1 MFLGTGLA
9 KAGQRM
15 AGLIPLLSASR
26 EGQQFISC
34 QARGSE
40 KDSLFPPGLSSCFWQ
55 RQILALLR
63 CHPCPLGVPR
73 HVTTLGSGPAEMSIG
88 HSAQPS
94 GPLGGWSCILLPM
107 ASPSLKA
114 TVGACLQGK
123 HAGLGPCKPPLV
135 TCLFRDLLWDTG
147 NASFKKKKKRTPT
160 LNLGLVL
167 PGPVRAGLLTDGTW
181 PLRVTQVDKNR
192 SF

>member
-94 GPLGGWSCILLPM
+94 GPLGGFPLPEGD
-107 ASPSLKA
+107 SGSLPAGKA
-114 TVGACLQGK
+114 CWAGTLQ
-123 HAGLGPCKPPLV
+123 ATLGDMSLQR
-135 TCLFRDLLWDTG
+135 L
-147 NASFKKKKKRTPT
+147 A
-160 LNLGLVL
+160 LGH
-167 PGPVRAGLLTDGTW
+167 W
-181 PLRVTQVDKNR
+181 ECQ
-192 SF
+192 F